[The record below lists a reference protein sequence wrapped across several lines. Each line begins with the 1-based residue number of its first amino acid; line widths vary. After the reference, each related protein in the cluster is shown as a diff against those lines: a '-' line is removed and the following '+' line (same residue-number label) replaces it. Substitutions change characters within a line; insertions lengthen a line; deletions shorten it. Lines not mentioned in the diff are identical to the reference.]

1 MLLAASFAV
10 VVSVVSIYVST
21 KLWCSGAVVAV
32 MLLAGGELL
41 LVGGGVGAVM
51 LLGGG
56 GLWLVGGGGRWLG
69 GWLGD
74 GGG

>member
-41 LVGGGVGAVM
+41 LVGGGGT
-51 LLGGG
+51 
-56 GLWLVGGGGRWLG
+56 WLG